1 MRLRTIMA
9 GLCVAAAG
17 AASAQAEPL
26 KIRLSYIAPVS
37 NWATMLFQKPELAP
51 HLGKSYTFEAIH
63 FQGTPQ
69 LITALNVGEL
79 EIAKSWLHHASD
91 RRNQRRHE

>member
-1 MRLRTIMA
+1 MRVKSL
-9 GLCVAAAG
+9 LVAAVF
-17 AASAQAEPL
+17 AATGVSGAQAEPV

-37 NWATMLFQKPELAP
+37 NWATMLFQKPELAR

-69 LITALNVGEL
+69 LITAL
-79 EIAKSWLHHASD
+79 KSERSRSPISGSRPSRSPSPMPA
-91 RRNQRRHE
+91 